1 MWRRKGIVGISKMPA
16 LRNKYLHHIY
26 IALTHLLSTN
36 LALNRGHHLKFD
48 AEIPYTNMKYF
59 FIFCH
64 MCITPLNFVV

>member
-1 MWRRKGIVGISKMPA
+1 MNWHNILWSMPVITA

-36 LALNRGHHLKFD
+36 LALNHGHHLKFG

-59 FIFCH
+59 
-64 MCITPLNFVV
+64 